1 MKNNTEDTSQQ
12 EVKNE
17 NENVNANNNK
27 KSGKRI
33 VRDILWFVAGAV
45 VGCGGTLLYNKSRS
59 GKGTEEPKPQT
70 QQSQQYNNNTG
81 NNRPFNG
88 NNGQR

>member
-1 MKNNTEDTSQQ
+1 MKNNTEDTSSQQ

-59 GKGTEEPKPQT
+59 GKGTEPKPQQT
-70 QQSQQYNNNTG
+70 QSQQYNSG

>member
-1 MKNNTEDTSQQ
+1 MKNNTEDTSSQQ

-17 NENVNANNNK
+17 NENVNANNK

-70 QQSQQYNNNTG
+70 QSQQYNNNTG